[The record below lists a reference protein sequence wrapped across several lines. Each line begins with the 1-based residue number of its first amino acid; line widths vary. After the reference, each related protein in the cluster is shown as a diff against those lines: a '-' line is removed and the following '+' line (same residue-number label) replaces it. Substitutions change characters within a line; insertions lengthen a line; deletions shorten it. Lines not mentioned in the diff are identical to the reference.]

1 MKALTLTV
9 FSLFL
14 TLSLAN
20 AESIG
25 ERVREKI
32 RTQDVRLDLDLF
44 SFGVGDYVSLR
55 GESGIRVFPNED
67 RETYS
72 RSEPLSFRFRLGHQI
87 PVGVVSVG
95 GSTTTGLSGE
105 FIRQFDSQGEAF
117 NILHHPPYIFDNQQL
132 VTARRVP
139 ITAERARS
147 LSDKDYFRYQL
158 RTAITA
164 NAGAAQE
171 LGLASIRAG
180 YKRVF
185 YGDFQI
191 EIYKRGQD
199 KVYVRASSL
208 KQMTRNIGGG
218 LHRSF
223 ALEVFDIPVLNT
235 LADKIIPNNFFH
247 LDISDKAKGT
257 VFAIEYLFDLS
268 NPQAAAA
275 YNQFMY
281 YRNWQLMDVG
291 RVVSPLTGGNAGVR
305 DTLTMHLTETEA
317 ISAADSHLP
326 EDQARVRRIVKSQ
339 TNFSNESRG
348 GRIDIRL
355 IKTGE
360 RTSFVEQNISLTVD
374 PRTNYNQF
382 YRIATS
388 NFDETFGGWLAFGN
402 EEDRRGEANILYELN
417 PNFSTRDFI
426 ELNFSY
432 EETDNNFK
440 QGSLFV
446 ESDLAQI
453 SGRIYKMLPGMVHG
467 PEKDK
472 DFNVIGPGV
481 RGFVENQ
488 LPRYVGD
495 EVYLNMDLVISK
507 EALQLATRLTYFEI
521 QNVIDV
527 FLNRVFDDQARN
539 RITDRDYGSIDIPE
553 KSHANS
559 VIDCNKATTQF
570 DRQNCIREANARSI
584 ALIKDYIP
592 AIFTYTSQKNFEQQW
607 RLLVALQ
614 EDPLFYAV
622 GSGILSRL
630 IFRATEIY
638 HLHFEDYVYYR
649 MSIENQEDQKS
660 VYEKGLTNRPEVFN
674 ELIKIRNRILNRRFD
689 PSYFQ

>member
-1 MKALTLTV
+1 MKVLFFTI
-9 FSLFL
+9 FSLVF
-14 TLSLAN
+14 TLPQAH

-25 ERVREKI
+25 DRVREKI
-32 RTQDVRLDLDLF
+32 RTQDIKLDLDLF

-87 PVGVVSVG
+87 PAGIINLG
-95 GSTTTGLSGE
+95 GSTTAGLNGE
-105 FIRQFDSQGEAF
+105 FIRQFNTQREAF
-117 NILHHPPYIFDNQQL
+117 DILRNPPYIFDNQQL

-147 LSDKDYFRYQL
+147 LKDKDYFRYQL

-164 NAGAAQE
+164 NAGAAHE

-208 KQMTRNIGGG
+208 KQMTRNVGGG

-247 LDISDKAKGT
+247 LDISDKANGT

-268 NPQAAAA
+268 NPKAAAA

-317 ISAADSHLP
+317 ISSADSHLP
-326 EDQARVRRIVKSQ
+326 EEQARIRRIVKSQ
-339 TNFSNESRG
+339 TNFANESRG

-355 IKTGE
+355 IKMGE

-417 PNFSTRDFI
+417 PDLSIRDFM

-432 EETDNNFK
+432 QETDNHFRKGN
-440 QGSLFV
+440 LFI

-472 DFNVIGPGV
+472 DHMPIGPGV
-481 RGFVENQ
+481 RGFVEDQ
-488 LPRYVGD
+488 LPRYVND
-495 EVYLNMDLVISK
+495 DVYLNMDLVISK
-507 EALQLATRLTYFEI
+507 SALQLATRLTYFEV
-521 QNVIDV
+521 QNVIDA
-527 FLNRVFDDQARN
+527 FLHQVINDQARN
-539 RITDRDYGSIDIPE
+539 RITDRDYGSIDLPE

-559 VIDCNKATTQF
+559 VIDCNKATTQL
-570 DRQNCIREANARSI
+570 DRKHCIWEANSESI
-584 ALIKDYIP
+584 ALIKQYIP
-592 AIFTYTSQKNFEQQW
+592 AILTYTSQKKFEQQW

-614 EDPLFYAV
+614 EDPLFYAI
-622 GSGILSRL
+622 GSGIISRL
-630 IFRATEIY
+630 IFRATEKY
-638 HLHFEDYVYYR
+638 KLHFEDYVYYR